1 MHNCIKARNATIM
14 KVTVNARTKEIEK
27 KKKNQNLKRKK
38 GRKSSME
45 KKKGHKSVRE
55 RARANL

>member
-27 KKKNQNLKRKK
+27 KKKSELEKKKRKK
-38 GRKSSME
+38 IFYGKE
-45 KKKGHKSVRE
+45 KRT
-55 RARANL
+55 